1 MNGGPTSA
9 RSNASSI
16 AIDVKG
22 LTKSFN
28 GREVVHDLSMQ
39 VKRGEIYG
47 FLGPNGSGKTTTI
60 RILCGLLTPDSGEGT
75 CLGYDI
81 RRDADKIKRKVGY
94 MTQRFSLYQDLSVRE
109 NLEFVARLYGMP
121 DARGAAADMI
131 ARIGLKGREE
141 QLAGELSGGW
151 KQRLALGA
159 CTLPNPQL
167 LLLDEPTA
175 GVDPKARRDF
185 WNEIHA
191 LAAEGLT
198 VLVSTHYMDEAE
210 RCHEIAYIAY
220 GHLLAH
226 GTVDEVIAASA
237 LSTYTVMG
245 EDFNGLMAELTG
257 KPGVDMVAPFGTSLH
272 VSGRDKTALEAAIA
286 PYRSTPKWRWQP
298 SEPSLEDVFIDL
310 MGRTKDN
317 FQG

>member
-1 MNGGPTSA
+1 MNGG
-9 RSNASSI
+9 NGI

-22 LTKSFN
+22 LTKSFG

-39 VKRGEIYG
+39 VKRGSIYG

-81 RRDADKIKRKVGY
+81 RRDAEKIKRQVGY

-109 NLEFVARLYGMP
+109 NLEFVARLYGLT
-121 DARGAAADMI
+121 DARGAARDMI
-131 ARIGLKGREE
+131 KRLGLSGREE

-159 CTLPNPQL
+159 CTLPSPKL

-191 LAAEGLT
+191 LAADGLT

-226 GTVDEVIAASA
+226 GTVEEVIEKSA
-237 LSTYTVMG
+237 LTTYTVTG
-245 EDFNGLMAELTG
+245 EDLNGLIAALTG
-257 KPGVDMVAPFGTSLH
+257 KPGIDMVAPFGTSLH
-272 VSGRDKTALEAAIA
+272 VSGRDVAALEASIA
-286 PYRSTPKWRWQP
+286 HWREKSDLHWHK
-298 SEPSLEDVFIDL
+298 SSPSLEDVFIEL
-310 MGRTKDN
+310 MGRSKDN
-317 FQG
+317 F

>member
-1 MNGGPTSA
+1 MSRDIA
-9 RSNASSI
+9 QSDI
-16 AIDVKG
+16 AIEVNG
-22 LTKSFN
+22 LSKSFN

-39 VKRGEIYG
+39 VKRGSIYG

-60 RILCGLLTPDSGEGT
+60 RMLCGLLTPDSGEGT

-81 RRDADKIKRKVGY
+81 RREADKIKRHVGY

-109 NLEFVARLYGMP
+109 NLEFVARLYGVSDP
-121 DARGAAADMI
+121 RGAAREMI
-131 ARIGLKGREE
+131 KRIGLSGREE

-159 CTLPNPQL
+159 CTLPSPQL

-175 GVDPKARRDF
+175 GVDPKARREF

-220 GHLLAH
+220 GNLLVH
-226 GTVDEVIAASA
+226 GTVEEVIANSA
-237 LSTYTVMG
+237 LTTYTVTG
-245 EDFNGLMAELTG
+245 EGLNKLTADLTDR
-257 KPGVDMVAPFGTSLH
+257 PGIDMVAPFGTSLH
-272 VSGRDKTALEAAIA
+272 VSGRDAAALEDAVA
-286 PYRSTPKWRWQP
+286 PYKSSGDTLWQK
-298 SEPSLEDVFIDL
+298 SEPSLEDVFIEL
-310 MGRTKDN
+310 MGRAKDN
-317 FQG
+317 FQ

>member
-1 MNGGPTSA
+1 MTAAPASTSD
-9 RSNASSI
+9 I
-16 AIDVKG
+16 AIDVRG
-22 LTKSFN
+22 LSKSFG
-28 GREVVHDLSMQ
+28 GREVVHELSMQ
-39 VKRGEIYG
+39 VKRGTIYG

-60 RILCGLLTPDSGEGT
+60 RMLCGLLTPDSGEGR

-81 RRDADKIKRKVGY
+81 RRDADKIKRRVGY

-109 NLEFVARLYGMP
+109 NLEFVARLYGVR
-121 DARGAAADMI
+121 DARGTAREMI
-131 ARIGLKGREE
+131 QRLGLTGREE

-220 GHLLAH
+220 GVLLAH
-226 GTVDEVIAASA
+226 GTVEEVIAGSHLA
-237 LSTYTVMG
+237 TYTVSARNG
-245 EDFNGLMAELTG
+245 EGLATLAEELSQRS
-257 KPGVDMVAPFGTSLH
+257 GVDMVAPFGTSLH
-272 VSGRDKTALEAAIA
+272 VSGQDEAALEAAIA
-286 PYRSTPKWRWQP
+286 PYRERADLIWTRSN
-298 SEPSLEDVFIDL
+298 PSLEDVFIDL
-310 MGRTKDN
+310 MGKAKDN
-317 FQG
+317 FQ

>member
-1 MNGGPTSA
+1 MMDVKSA
-9 RSNASSI
+9 APSQADI
-16 AIDVKG
+16 AIDVSG
-22 LTKSFN
+22 LSKSFN
-28 GREVVHDLSMQ
+28 GHMVVQDLSMQ
-39 VKRGEIYG
+39 VRRGSIYG

-60 RILCGLLTPDSGEGT
+60 RMLCGLLTPDSGGGT

-81 RRDADKIKRKVGY
+81 LRDADKIKRRVGY

-109 NLEFVARLYGMP
+109 NLEFVARLYGMRDP
-121 DARGAAADMI
+121 RGAAREMI
-131 ARIGLKGREE
+131 GRLGLNGREE

-159 CTLPNPQL
+159 CTLPSPQL

-175 GVDPKARRDF
+175 GVDPKARREF

-191 LAAEGLT
+191 LAADGLT

-226 GTVDEVIAASA
+226 GTVEDVIAASQ
-237 LSTYTVMG
+237 LTTYTVSG
-245 EDFNGLMAELTG
+245 GDLNELSTELTG
-257 KPGVDMVAPFGTSLH
+257 QPGIDMVAPFGTSLH
-272 VSGRDKTALEAAIA
+272 VSGRDAAALEASIA
-286 PYRSTPKWRWQP
+286 SYRSQGNWQK

-310 MGRTKDN
+310 MGRSKDN
-317 FQG
+317 FHER

>member
-1 MNGGPTSA
+1 MTNPVTSPPD
-9 RSNASSI
+9 I
-16 AIDVKG
+16 AIEVEG
-22 LTKSFN
+22 LTKSFG
-28 GREVVHDLSMQ
+28 GRKVVRNLSML

-60 RILCGLLTPDSGEGT
+60 RMLCGLLTPDEGRGT

-81 RRDADKIKRKVGY
+81 RTAADEIKRHVGY

-109 NLEFVARLYGMP
+109 NLEFVARLYGI
-121 DARGAAADMI
+121 ARPAAAAHATI
-131 ARIGLKGREE
+131 ERIGLAGRET

-175 GVDPKARRDF
+175 GVDPKARREF

-191 LAAEGLT
+191 LAADGLT

-220 GHLLAH
+220 GVLLAH
-226 GTVDEVIAASA
+226 GTVDEVIAASHLA
-237 LSTYTVMG
+237 TETVSARDG
-245 EDFNGLMAELTG
+245 NGLAGLAEELG
-257 KPGVDMVAPFGTSLH
+257 RRPGVDMVAPFGTSLH
-272 VSGRDKTALEAAIA
+272 VSGRDAAALQAAIA
-286 PYRSTPKWRWQP
+286 PYRARPDLAWTR

-310 MGRTKDN
+310 MGKAKDN
-317 FQG
+317 FQ

>member
-1 MNGGPTSA
+1 MMSA
-9 RSNASSI
+9 PSNAPDI
-16 AIDVKG
+16 AIDVAG
-22 LTKSFN
+22 LSKSFG

-39 VKRGEIYG
+39 VKRGTIYG

-60 RILCGLLTPDSGEGT
+60 RMLCGLLTPDSGEGT

-81 RRDADKIKRKVGY
+81 RRDADKIKRQVGY

-109 NLEFVARLYGMP
+109 NLEFVARLYGVRDP
-121 DARGAAADMI
+121 RGAARDMI
-131 ARIGLKGREE
+131 KRLGLSGREE

-159 CTLPNPQL
+159 CTLPDPQL

-175 GVDPKARRDF
+175 GVDPKARREF

-191 LAAEGLT
+191 LAADGLT

-220 GHLLAH
+220 GVLLAH
-226 GTVDEVIAASA
+226 GTVEEVIASA
-237 LSTYTVMG
+237 HLVTYTVSTANG
-245 EDFNGLMAELTG
+245 EGMARLAEELSHR
-257 KPGVDMVAPFGTSLH
+257 PGVDMVAPFGTSLH
-272 VSGRDKTALEAAIA
+272 VSGRDEAALEAAIA
-286 PYRSTPKWRWQP
+286 PYRERPGLTWTRSN
-298 SEPSLEDVFIDL
+298 PSLEDVFIDL
-310 MGRTKDN
+310 MSKAKDN
-317 FQG
+317 FQ